1 MDGRIG
7 LKCERFGSLGVGVK
21 VLGIGSLGWVGNI
34 LVVELED
41 TVGLEIEG
49 VGSASLVDVGNGWV

>member
-1 MDGRIG
+1 MVG
-7 LKCERFGSLGVGVK
+7 LGLIVRFGSLGVGVE

-34 LVVELED
+34 LVVEG

-49 VGSASLVDVGNGWV
+49 VGSASLVDVGDGWV